1 MLISVKNLSK
11 TNGIKKIVDEV
22 SFSIEENDKVALIGI
37 NGTGKSTLLKILA
50 KQETYQ
56 GEIIQKKDITIS
68 YLPQNPDFNENNT
81 VIEQVYDIIDQSK
94 VNEYEI
100 KAMLNKLGITI
111 HQQLIKQLSG
121 GQQKRVA
128 LAITLLK
135 PCDLLILDEPTN
147 HLDNEMIE
155 YLEKYLIKFNKAI
168 FMVTHD
174 RYFLER
180 VANKIIEI
188 DRCKIYE
195 YEANYSKFLD
205 LKAKREEE
213 ALASQRK
220 RKLFLKKELEWIRA
234 GVQARSTKSKERI
247 QRFEQLNSIDDI
259 QTVNKVEM
267 INVASRLGKKT
278 IELKNI
284 SIQFDDLILFN
295 NFSYLFKRTDR
306 IGIIGVN
313 GCGKSTLLKIIAK
326 ELKPTNG
333 EVIYGDTIKIGYF
346 KQTCD
351 DLDENM
357 RVIDFIKQT
366 SNNLKTL
373 EGTFSAKQMCERF
386 LFDSSLQH
394 TYISRLSGGEK
405 RRLYLLNILM
415 QAPNVLLF
423 DEPTNDLDITTLAI
437 LEDYLDSFNGII
449 ITVSHDRY
457 FLDRICDS
465 LFVFKDKQITYR
477 NGGYSS
483 YLDTS
488 NSVSKTKGD
497 GALRYKEQ
505 KMLQKQ
511 QQIKLTS
518 KEKQELE
525 AMEGIILD
533 LEQQIE
539 TINDKMNEYQ
549 DDFNKLVELSNLRD
563 DLVKQLDSKNE
574 RWLELL
580 EKQEKSQ
587 SGSLK

>member
-50 KQETYQ
+50 NQETYQ

-81 VIEQVYDIIDQSK
+81 VIEQVCDTIDQSK

-100 KAMLNKLGITI
+100 KAMLNKLGITN

-195 YEANYSKFLD
+195 YKANYSKFLD

-213 ALASQRK
+213 ALANQRK

-247 QRFEQLNSIDDI
+247 QRFEQLNNIDDI

-284 SIQFDDLILFN
+284 SVQFDDLILFN
-295 NFSYLFKRTDR
+295 NFSYLFKCTDR

-366 SNNLKTL
+366 SNNLITL

-465 LFVFKDKQITYR
+465 LFVFKDRQITYC

-483 YLDTS
+483 YLDIS
-488 NSVSKTKGD
+488 NSISKTKGD

-549 DDFNKLVELSNLRD
+549 NDFNKLIELSNLRD

>member
-100 KAMLNKLGITI
+100 KAMLNKLGITN

-278 IELKNI
+278 IELKDI
-284 SIQFDDLILFN
+284 SVQFDDLILFN

-437 LEDYLDSFNGII
+437 LEDYLDSFNGLV

-457 FLDRICDS
+457 FLDRVCDG
-465 LFVFKDKQITYR
+465 LFVFKNQQITYH

-483 YLDTS
+483 YIDLKEENKVKEKS
-488 NSVSKTKGD
+488 D
-497 GALRYKEQ
+497 GAKRYQEQ
-505 KMLQKQ
+505 KQKQ
-511 QQIKLTS
+511 REARVRLTS
-518 KEKQELE
+518 KEQKELE
-525 AMEGIILD
+525 TMEDTILD
-533 LEQQIE
+533 LENQINELNQQMSLYQ
-539 TINDKMNEYQ
+539 NDY
-549 DDFNKLVELSNLRD
+549 DKLVEISNLASK
-563 DLVKQLDSKNE
+563 LNSELEAKNE

-580 EKQEKSQ
+580 EKQEQSQ
-587 SGSLK
+587 NNSR

>member
-50 KQETYQ
+50 NQETYQ

-81 VIEQVYDIIDQSK
+81 VIEQVCDTIDQSK

-100 KAMLNKLGITI
+100 KAMLNKLGITN

-195 YEANYSKFLD
+195 YKANYSKFLD

-213 ALASQRK
+213 ALANQRK

-247 QRFEQLNSIDDI
+247 QRFEQLNNIDDI

-284 SIQFDDLILFN
+284 SVQFDDLILFN

-306 IGIIGVN
+306 IGIIGGN

-366 SNNLKTL
+366 SNNLITL

-465 LFVFKDKQITYR
+465 LFVFKDRQITYC

-483 YLDTS
+483 YLDIS
-488 NSVSKTKGD
+488 NSISKTKGD

-549 DDFNKLVELSNLRD
+549 NDFNKLIELSNLRD

>member
-1 MLISVKNLSK
+1 
-11 TNGIKKIVDEV
+11 
-22 SFSIEENDKVALIGI
+22 
-37 NGTGKSTLLKILA
+37 
-50 KQETYQ
+50 
-56 GEIIQKKDITIS
+56 
-68 YLPQNPDFNENNT
+68 
-81 VIEQVYDIIDQSK
+81 
-94 VNEYEI
+94 
-100 KAMLNKLGITI
+100 MLNKLGITN

-195 YEANYSKFLD
+195 YKANYSKFLD

-213 ALASQRK
+213 ALANQRK

-247 QRFEQLNSIDDI
+247 QRFEQLNNIDDI

-284 SIQFDDLILFN
+284 SVQFDDLILFN

-366 SNNLKTL
+366 SNNLITL

-465 LFVFKDKQITYR
+465 LFVFKDRQITYC

-483 YLDTS
+483 YLDIS
-488 NSVSKTKGD
+488 NSISKTKGD

-549 DDFNKLVELSNLRD
+549 NDFNKLIELSNLRD